1 MTDTQ
6 VVAEWYNQN
15 AALEHNRLNACR
27 LEFSVSLRVI
37 DQCLGQLRQRSD
49 QPLKILDLGGGT
61 GRYGKPMLLPMINL
75 SEASIASPAAMSVE
89 LARKGHS
96 VTLAD
101 ISRSELELAKSFAVE
116 SGVTLDA
123 IVEADARTIQV
134 HPKEED
140 PRSVFTTST
149 YDLILCQG
157 PMYHL
162 LAESERTDV
171 LCACASMLRANGILA
186 VAFVTQYAHLRDI
199 AQRDPSR
206 LATEFDS
213 FYREYLASGRYTRNP
228 SMESYHTNAEDV
240 RRLFRKVDG
249 LLRTHDSFGL
259 ALSRIVACE
268 GFLGGGLAGKL
279 GDLSP
284 DVYEHWVDVV
294 MQCAE
299 DETLLGNADHLL
311 AIAERR

>member
-61 GRYGKPMLLPMINL
+61 GRY
-75 SEASIASPAAMSVE
+75 AVE

-101 ISRSELELAKSFAVE
+101 ISRSELELAKSFAAE

-123 IVEADARTIQV
+123 IVEADAQTIQV
-134 HPKEED
+134 CPKEED
-140 PRSVFTTST
+140 PRSIFTTST

-162 LAESERTDV
+162 LEESERTDV
-171 LCACASMLRANGILA
+171 LCACASMLRGNGILA

-206 LATEFDS
+206 LATEFDG

-240 RRLFRKVDG
+240 RGLFRKVDG
-249 LLRTHDSFGL
+249 PLRMHDGVGL

-279 GDLSP
+279 DDLSP

-299 DETLLGNADHLL
+299 DEALLGNADHLL

>member
-15 AALEHNRLNACR
+15 AVLEHNRLNACR

-37 DQCLGQLRQRSD
+37 NQCLEQLRQRHD
-49 QPLKILDLGGGT
+49 RPLRILDLGGGT
-61 GRYGKPMLLPMINL
+61 GRY
-75 SEASIASPAAMSVE
+75 AVE

-101 ISRSELELAKSFAVE
+101 ISRSELELAKSFAAE

-123 IVEADARTIQV
+123 IVEADARAIQV
-134 HPKEED
+134 YPKEEH

-149 YDLILCQG
+149 YDFILCQG

-162 LAESERTDV
+162 LEDSERTHV
-171 LCACASMLRANGILA
+171 LRACASMLRGNGILA

-199 AQRDPSR
+199 AQRDPAR
-206 LATEFDS
+206 LGKEFDG
-213 FYREYLASGRYTRNP
+213 FYRAYLASGRYTRNP
-228 SMESYHTNAEDV
+228 FMASYHTNVEDV
-240 RRLFRKVDG
+240 RGLFHKVDG
-249 LLRTHDSFGL
+249 LLRTQDGVGL

-279 GDLSP
+279 CDLLP
-284 DVYEHWVDVV
+284 DVYERWVDVV
-294 MQCAE
+294 MQFVD
-299 DETLLGNADHLL
+299 DEALLGNADHLL
-311 AIAERR
+311 AIAETQY